1 MKTKSIGKRL
11 LAVLLTVCMMFSV
24 ITVGA
29 SAAVIAPTI
38 ERVEYYGPAYPGLPS
53 EWSSFSGAV
62 WALYRDPS
70 NSDDIEIFTLKK
82 VANADAAYNSDLG
95 MRGVN
100 FNGQWYKH
108 VGIWTVPPSEIIDKA
123 DGHKAVTVPLYFV
136 PESEK
141 PTAGSKVSIAIYD
154 NKSETY
160 SNPVEVTVPE
170 DSGKSESGGSTETW
184 VKRYN
189 ATTHWDE
196 CVEGEQVGTKKNVE
210 KHNFSTAA
218 KVLSIEIP
226 GDFNILYP
234 LSEVN
239 TPILSDT
246 EGNKYSFSGCGFH
259 NTVQQA
265 SGEATTRNYYFSH
278 IQKPEGATDE
288 YFVVNGYE
296 CTECGYFMFGEV
308 GMGRIMQLEDE
319 AFGVAVDAPV
329 AMYGQRLTFQVANMT
344 SNPAKARI
352 PKVSTAS
359 GMPVPVFHKYR
370 ESISPELDAD
380 EPVTELR
387 VPSPSPED
395 TVLIDVYEYDMPG
408 EGVSVTLERPT
419 PVSSLKITASSA
431 EVTVD
436 GNVVVGIETDPEGVD
451 PDNFIWETGD
461 DDIATVSNTGVITG
475 VDTGKTTV
483 TVTGYTPD
491 GEPISATIPVIVTD
505 GDEPYIPPIKPV
517 PTPGGSSGSS
527 TSSSSS
533 SSSADTSNS
542 KDSVKVNASLV
553 DGNIVL
559 DWKKPQGTSG
569 AVVYAKKTGEKEFSV
584 LAKTKKNKL
593 TILNAKNNT
602 TYEFKLAFTYGG
614 VENDYGGKYSTKLSV
629 YYKPAPKA
637 TTGDGTVVLRWKAV
651 KDATEYMVCEV
662 KNNKVVK
669 IATTE
674 KTSVRLRN
682 VKSGK
687 TYKFAVKAKVNGKW
701 TNVKNSDIIT
711 IKVK

>member
-1 MKTKSIGKRL
+1 MNTKSIGKRL
-11 LAVLLTVCMMFSV
+11 LAVLLTVCMMLSV

-29 SAAVIAPTI
+29 SAVVLAPTI
-38 ERVEYYGPAYPGLPS
+38 DTVEYYGPAYPGLPS
-53 EWSSFSGAV
+53 EWSSYSGAV

-82 VANADAAYNSDLG
+82 VANADAAYNSNLG
-95 MRGVN
+95 MAGVN

-108 VGIWTVPPSEIIDKA
+108 VGIWTVNPTEIIDKG
-123 DGHKAVTVPLYFV
+123 DGHKAVTVPLYYV
-136 PESEK
+136 PDSEK
-141 PTAGSKVSIAIYD
+141 PSAGSKVSIAIYD
-154 NKSETY
+154 NVSGTY
-160 SNPVEVTVPE
+160 SDPIEVTVPE
-170 DSGKSESGGSTETW
+170 DDGKSESGGSTETW

-196 CVEGEQVGTKKNVE
+196 CTEGEQAGTKKNVE
-210 KHNFSTAA
+210 KHNFSTTV
-218 KVLSIEIP
+218 KDLSIEIP
-226 GDFNILYP
+226 GEFNILYP

-259 NTVQQA
+259 NIVKQA
-265 SGEATTRNYYFSH
+265 SGEATTGKYYFSN
-278 IQKPEGATDE
+278 IEKPEDATDE
-288 YFVVNGYE
+288 MFVVIGFE
-296 CTECGYFMFGEV
+296 CTECGYFTLDEV
-308 GMGRIMQLEDE
+308 GMGRIMQHEGE
-319 AFGVAVDAPV
+319 TFAVSVDAPV
-329 AMYGQRLTFQVANMT
+329 AMKGQRLTLQVMN
-344 SNPAKARI
+344 SNPTKAFR
-352 PKVSTAS
+352 PRVYTGS
-359 GMPVPVFHKYR
+359 GMLVSLLHIYR
-370 ESISPELDAD
+370 ESILPELDAD

-387 VPSPSPED
+387 ELPPSEEPAL
-395 TVLIDVYEYDMPG
+395 TIDVYEYDMPG
-408 EGVSVTLERPT
+408 EGVSVTLERTT
-419 PVSSLKITASSA
+419 PVSSLNITASSA

-436 GNVVVGIETDPEGVD
+436 GKVVVGIETDPEGVD

-461 DDIATVSNTGVITG
+461 ANIATVSNTGVITG

-483 TVTGYTPD
+483 TVSGYTPE

-505 GDEPYIPPIKPV
+505 GDEPYIPPYKPV

-542 KDSVKVNASLV
+542 NDSVKVNASVV

-559 DWKKPQGTSG
+559 DWKYPQGTSG
-569 AVVYAKKTGEKEFSV
+569 AVVYAKRTGEKEFSV

-593 TILNAKNNT
+593 TIRNAKNNT

-662 KNNKVVK
+662 RNNKVVK

-682 VKSGK
+682 VTSGK

-701 TNVKNSDIIT
+701 TNVKNSDITT

>member
-29 SAAVIAPTI
+29 SAAVFVPT
-38 ERVEYYGPAYPGLPS
+38 PS
-53 EWSSFSGAV
+53 LADASYSSGQLT
-62 WALYRDPS
+62 ALVNLSDVRQDDMFELYMLTLSDPS
-70 NSDDIEIFTLKK
+70 NGMGTMTISGVLYYLLGIASTPVSDSTKVIVKVGKVQITDTMYWGQGSEPTSGTAYVGVTL
-82 VANADAAYNSDLG
+82 VRNSEE
-95 MRGVN
+95 
-100 FNGQWYKH
+100 
-108 VGIWTVPPSEIIDKA
+108 SEISSLKEINL
-123 DGHKAVTVPLYFV
+123 G
-136 PESEK
+136 
-141 PTAGSKVSIAIYD
+141 
-154 NKSETY
+154 
-160 SNPVEVTVPE
+160 
-170 DSGKSESGGSTETW
+170 GGSTETW
-184 VKRYN
+184 IKRYN

-196 CVEGEQVGTKKNVE
+196 CAEGEQAGTKKNVE
-210 KHNFSTAA
+210 NHNLSTTA

-296 CTECGYFMFGEV
+296 CTECGYFMLGEV

-329 AMYGQRLTFQVANMT
+329 AMKGQRLTLQVMN
-344 SNPAKARI
+344 SNLTKAFI
-352 PKVSTAS
+352 PRVHTAS
-359 GMPVPVFHKYR
+359 GMPVSLFHIYR
-370 ESISPELDAD
+370 ESIFPELDAD

-387 VPSPSPED
+387 ELPPSEES
-395 TVLIDVYEYDMPG
+395 VLTIDVYEYDMPG
-408 EGVSVTLERPT
+408 EGVSITLVRPT
-419 PVSSLKITASSA
+419 PVSSLEITATSA

-436 GNVVVGIETDPEGVD
+436 GKVVVGIETDPEGVD

-475 VDTGKTTV
+475 VGTGKTTV
-483 TVTGYTPD
+483 TVSGYTPD

-542 KDSVKVNASLV
+542 KDSVKVNASV
-553 DGNIVL
+553 VNGNIVL

-637 TTGDGTVVLRWKAV
+637 TTGNGTVVLKWKAV

>member
-70 NSDDIEIFTLKK
+70 NSTDIEIFTLKK

-95 MRGVN
+95 MNGVN

-108 VGIWTVPPSEIIDKA
+108 VGIWTVPPSEIIDKG
-123 DGHKAVTVPLYFV
+123 DGHKAVTVPLYYV

-196 CVEGEQVGTKKNVE
+196 CAEGEQVGTKKNVE
-210 KHNFSTAA
+210 KHNFSTTV
-218 KVLSIEIP
+218 KDLSIEIP
-226 GDFNILYP
+226 NEFNILYP

-259 NTVQQA
+259 NIVKQA
-265 SGEATTRNYYFSH
+265 SGEATTGKYYFSN
-278 IQKPEGATDE
+278 IEKPEGAIDE
-288 YFVVNGYE
+288 MNIVIGFE
-296 CTECGYFMFGEV
+296 CTECGYFTLGEV
-308 GMGRIMQLEDE
+308 GMGRIMQHEGE
-319 AFGVAVDAPV
+319 TFGVSVDAPV

-370 ESISPELDAD
+370 ESIFPELDAD

-387 VPSPSPED
+387 ELPPSED
-395 TVLIDVYEYDMPG
+395 PVLIDVYEYDMPG
-408 EGVSVTLERPT
+408 EGVSITLVRPT
-419 PVSSLKITASSA
+419 PVSSLKITATSA

-475 VDTGKTTV
+475 VGTGKTTV

-533 SSSADTSNS
+533 SSSSADTSNS
-542 KDSVKVNASLV
+542 KDSVKVNASVV

-584 LAKTKKNKL
+584 LAKTKKDKL

-637 TTGDGTVVLRWKAV
+637 TTGNGTVVLRWKAV

-701 TNVKNSDIIT
+701 TNVKNSDITT